1 MKRITLLII
10 AAALTT
16 FAGTSTVAAQTTL
29 TDEEKDALW
38 EAHATDV
45 ATVLTTDATNP
56 TFVYLY
62 NLKAH
67 NFLTSG
73 GTYGVQGTFAN
84 VGMRFYI
91 TTAKG
96 TPTEATPAGP
106 DVDGYYTIHSRFS
119 NSDQGASVAF
129 ETADDNSTTIYLD
142 RFAFYNDGSS
152 IEYWNGSSTVTVS
165 GKQSYPY
172 WKFNGNKT
180 AYSIQN
186 GGDGSTTTS
195 IHYGQYMVKGTTTSS
210 TGLTAGKDFVEGSTT
225 ESNEWIIV
233 TQDEYHRVITTNL
246 QEECID
252 VSGLIMDSRFDRNN
266 ADVTY
271 WKDANGNAA
280 SINNSWSNDYG
291 QGAYNAAQ
299 IQGSGVVQ
307 QTITGLTPGKY
318 TVTVQAAK
326 RSSATA
332 NLFVKVNGGKAET
345 TDITGEI
352 SYSNSDPVTAGSIF
366 AASDPYYNG
375 EYDSNNDYYVAV
387 EVYVTAAEGSET
399 GSITFGVENTSTGN
413 YSVFFDN
420 ARLFWCGTTVYYL
433 DANNTSTEKQAYANG
448 ELTGLDYEA
457 YTTAHAVQYRR
468 AFSLG
473 KWNAIV
479 LPFNVSGEQL
489 KRTFGSDVK
498 LSKLEGIN
506 PATRINFKSVD
517 LSSEGIEQGECYVIK
532 VSQAPSL
539 AAGKSQEYSYG
550 HGSKVT
556 LYGPLYSFGSV
567 TRTAALTSATVSKDY
582 TTANGT
588 LSFTGYYTKP
598 TSKVEAGYYIVKNGK
613 MWYLTGN
620 STSIYGTYWTLKDA
634 DTNTSKSLTFSI
646 DGDDNG
652 TATGIEGIMVEQA
665 VDGNETI
672 FNLGGQRVGLAS
684 QASQLPKGIYM
695 LNGKKVIVK

>member
-1 MKRITLLII
+1 MKRISLLII
-10 AAALTT
+10 AATLTA
-16 FAGTSTVAAQTTL
+16 FAGTSTVAAQTTM

-45 ATVLTTDATNP
+45 ASVLTTDANNP

-62 NLKAH
+62 NLQAH

-96 TPTEATPAGP
+96 TPTETTPSGP
-106 DVDGYYTIHSRFS
+106 DIDGYYTIHSRFS

-129 ETADDNSTTIYLD
+129 ETADNNSTSIYLD

-172 WKFNGNKT
+172 WKFNGDKT

-186 GGDGSTTTS
+186 GGDGSSTTS
-195 IHYGQYMVKGTTTSS
+195 IHYGQYMVKSTTTSS

-246 QEECID
+246 QDECID

-271 WKDANGNAA
+271 WKDADGNEA
-280 SINNSWSNDYG
+280 SINNSWSNEYG
-291 QGAYNAAQ
+291 QGAYNAAEVAY
-299 IQGSGVVQ
+299 GGTVQ

-326 RSSATA
+326 RSSSATA
-332 NLFVKVNGGKAET
+332 NLFVKVNGGEAKT
-345 TDITGEI
+345 STI
-352 SYSNSDPVTAGSIF
+352 SQSISSSDAVAAGQTF
-366 AASDPYYNG
+366 AGSDPYYKG
-375 EYDSNNDYYVAV
+375 EYDSSNDYYVAV
-387 EVYVTAAEGSET
+387 EVEVTAASGSET
-399 GSITFGVENTSTGN
+399 GSITFGVQNENSSY

-420 ARLFWCGTTVYYL
+420 ARLFWCGTKVYYL
-433 DANNTSTEKQAYANG
+433 DANNTSTEEQTYNNG
-448 ELTGLDYEA
+448 ELTGLDHAA
-457 YTTAHAVQYRR
+457 YTTAVAVQYRR
-468 AFSLG
+468 AFTLG

-539 AAGKSQEYSYG
+539 AAGQSQEYSYG
-550 HGSKVT
+550 HGSTVK

-567 TRTAALTSATVSKDY
+567 TRTETLTSATVSKDY

-588 LSFTGYYTKP
+588 LNFTGYYTKP
-598 TSKVEAGYYIVKNGK
+598 LTKVEAGYYIVKNGK
-613 MWYLTGN
+613 MWYLTGSN
-620 STSIYGTYWTLKDA
+620 TSIYGTYWTLKDA
-634 DTNTSKSLTFSI
+634 DTNSSKSLTFSI

-652 TATGIEGIMVEQA
+652 TVTGIEGLIVEQA
-665 VDGNETI
+665 VGGDEAI
-672 FNLGGQRVGLAS
+672 FNLGGQRVSPAS
-684 QASQLPKGIYM
+684 QAGKLPKGIYM